1 VTSLIGDV
9 MTEPEAYEPVTVDTI
24 QKEIGLVQDYFLT
37 KIGPNTDRALVED
50 DDLPPK
56 QRFPK
61 PRLPPTGKITSP
73 RKRPIREQQMLAKKR
88 RRLEEEGRGEEM
100 LMNGVGAGAAL
111 AAKQLGGIKLE
122 SSQAANSVSDMEKD
136 DDAPGIISPPNSN

>member
-1 VTSLIGDV
+1 
-9 MTEPEAYEPVTVDTI
+9 MEAYEPVTVDTI
-24 QKEIGLVQDYFLT
+24 QKEIGLVQNYFLA

-88 RRLEEEGRGEEM
+88 RRLEEEGRGEEI
-100 LMNGVGAGAAL
+100 LIHGAGAVL
-111 AAKQLGGIKLE
+111 AAKQLGSIKLE

-136 DDAPGIISPPNSN
+136 DDAPGIISPPNST

>member
-1 VTSLIGDV
+1 
-9 MTEPEAYEPVTVDTI
+9 MTEPDAYEPVTVDTV
-24 QKEIGLVQDYFLT
+24 QKEIGLVQDYFLA

-100 LMNGVGAGAAL
+100 LMNGVGAAARRGE
-111 AAKQLGGIKLE
+111 AARRH
-122 SSQAANSVSDMEKD
+122 QA
-136 DDAPGIISPPNSN
+136 

>member
-1 VTSLIGDV
+1 VTSLIGDI
-9 MTEPEAYEPVTVDTI
+9 MTEPDAYEPVTVDTV
-24 QKEIGLVQDYFLT
+24 QKEIGLVQDYFLA

-88 RRLEEEGRGEEM
+88 RRLEEEGRGEEI
-100 LMNGVGAGAAL
+100 LMNGVGAAARAVKPL
-111 AAKQLGGIKLE
+111 RGIKLD